1 MEGQP
6 NEVIGWFVQWS
17 PTVIVAL
24 IAAVVA
30 WRSRNRDTQDRK
42 EPTWVELSK
51 ENRDLRAE
59 LDETREELR
68 ALSTRFDQFV
78 EEVRTRD
85 RATARVLSD
94 AAFQWPAE
102 HEGPVFDAADIQ
114 AIEDAIPPRWRN
126 RLRPAM

>member
-51 ENRDLRAE
+51 ENRELRAE

-68 ALSTRFDQFV
+68 KLSVRFDEFV

-114 AIEDAIPPRWRN
+114 AIEDTIPHRWRN